1 MLIRLKTYKTNTRA
15 KNLNKKLPYIMILI
29 FKNNNTVVC
38 ATDKSGENKNR
49 NTVQQMKD
57 ETLDVHRVYN
67 TL

>member
-1 MLIRLKTYKTNTRA
+1 
-15 KNLNKKLPYIMILI
+15 MILI

-57 ETLDVHRVYN
+57 ETLYVHRVYN
-67 TL
+67 TLYAFQIQPCKKKSPY